1 MRKVVL
7 IVFISFILWSCKEKT
22 SYRMHI
28 LVKND
33 TDCKQTVQLF
43 PKSYYLKENRN
54 DLYMYSDIGNGDFG
68 DKCFEIEEGKSNTI
82 FISSDF
88 KLEPSEL
95 AMRVFD
101 SIFIIPSNEDK
112 ALIKFYPDT
121 VLGYSDNLFDSM
133 SIWEYEKYNY
143 DEPNNFNRNPVE
155 SYDYSFVIS
164 IDKY

>member
-7 IVFISFILWSCKEKT
+7 IVFILFILWSCKEKT
-22 SYRMHI
+22 SYRMQI

-54 DLYMYSDIGNGDFG
+54 DLYMYSDLGNGNFG
-68 DKCFEIEEGKSNTI
+68 NKCFEIKEGESNTI

-88 KLEPSEL
+88 KLEPFEL
-95 AMRVFD
+95 TMRVFD
-101 SIFIIPSNEDK
+101 SIFIMPSNDDK
-112 ALIKFYPDT
+112 TLMKFYPDA
-121 VLGYSDNLFDSM
+121 VLGYFDNLFDSM

-143 DEPNNFNRNPVE
+143 DEPDNFNRNPVE

-164 IDKY
+164 MHKY